1 MITEKSN
8 TEFWVIT
15 DTHLIADSLHDDGQA
30 FRHIQNTSQGKD
42 LVYQETALR
51 TFVDLANKKKP
62 TAIIV
67 TGDVTFNGEFIS
79 AQKFAAIFS
88 HLKET
93 KLLVLPGNHDI
104 YDGWARAFKGPN
116 QLYAQQISPKSWQE
130 IFKNSY
136 DCALSIDPYSLAYS
150 VQLNQRYLLILLDSN
165 IYGKQESNSAP
176 MTEGQINEEQIIW
189 LEEQLESAK
198 RNQLRPLLFMHHNLY
213 VHNPAVNRGFVL
225 NNAQL
230 LCRLCQDFNIKLA
243 FSGHIHA
250 QNIVGPVE
258 KTPTVEIVTSSFC
271 SYDQG
276 YGVIKV
282 SQDHIEYQSHTF
294 NMKPFLTKRELEEQ
308 NLAHFHHYLKE
319 IQIKN
324 LKGNS
329 NKKDNLQSEQS
340 ELLQKVNH
348 LFIEMNYQYFTG
360 HNHIEKE
367 QLKKL
372 YSSPEFKLLVKQ
384 RPRFS
389 NYMRTLFDTTDHS
402 NLETEIWY

>member
-1 MITEKSN
+1 MITEKAN

-116 QLYAQQISPKSWQE
+116 QLLARQISPKDWQE
-130 IFKNSY
+130 IFKCSY
-136 DCALSIDPYSLAYS
+136 DCALSIDPGSLAYS

-165 IYGKQESNSAP
+165 IYGEQESNSAP

-282 SQDHIEYQSHTF
+282 SQDHIEYQRHTF

>member
-15 DTHLIADSLHDDGQA
+15 DTHLIADSLHDNGHA
-30 FRHIQNTSQGKD
+30 FQLIQNTSQGKD
-42 LVYQETALR
+42 LAYQEIALR
-51 TFVDLANKKKP
+51 AFTDFANQKKP
-62 TAIIV
+62 AAIIV
-67 TGDVTFNGEFIS
+67 TGDVTFNGELIS
-79 AQKFAAIFS
+79 AQKFAEIFS
-88 HLKET
+88 RLKAT

-116 QLYAQQISPKSWQE
+116 QLFAHQISPRDWQE
-130 IFKNSY
+130 IFKSSY
-136 DCALSIDPYSLAYS
+136 DCALSIDPDSLAYS
-150 VQLNQRYLLILLDSN
+150 VQLNQRYLLLLLDSN
-165 IYGKQESNSAP
+165 IYGKHEANGAP
-176 MTEGQINEEQIIW
+176 ATEGQINEEQIIW
-189 LEEQLESAK
+189 LEKQLENAK
-198 RNQLRPLLFMHHNLY
+198 RNHLRPLLFMHHNLY
-213 VHNPAVNRGFVL
+213 AHNPAVNRGFVL

-230 LCRLCQDFNIKLA
+230 LRRLCEDFNIKVA

-250 QNIVGPVE
+250 QNIVGPLE
-258 KTPTVEIVTSSFC
+258 RTPTIEVVTSSFC

-282 SQDHIEYQSHTF
+282 RPDNIKYQRHTF
-294 NMKPFLTKRELEEQ
+294 NMKPFLNKKELEDQ

-329 NKKDNLQSEQS
+329 NKKDNSHDEQS

-372 YSSPEFKLLVKQ
+372 YSSPEFKILVNQ

-389 NYMRTLFDTTDHS
+389 NYMKTLFDTTDHS

>member
-67 TGDVTFNGEFIS
+67 TGDVTFNGELVS
-79 AQKFAAIFS
+79 AQKFAEIFS

-116 QLYAQQISPKSWQE
+116 QLLARQISPKDWQE
-130 IFKNSY
+130 IFKCSY
-136 DCALSIDPYSLAYS
+136 DCALSIDPGSLAYS

-282 SQDHIEYQSHTF
+282 SPDHIKYQRHTF
-294 NMKPFLTKRELEEQ
+294 NMKPFLTKRELEDQ
-308 NLAHFHHYLKE
+308 NLGHFHHYLKE

-329 NKKDNLQSEQS
+329 NKKDHLQSKQS

>member
-1 MITEKSN
+1 MITEKAN

-67 TGDVTFNGEFIS
+67 TGDVTFNGELVS
-79 AQKFAAIFS
+79 AQKFAEIFS

-116 QLYAQQISPKSWQE
+116 QLLARQISPKDWQE
-130 IFKNSY
+130 IFKCSY
-136 DCALSIDPYSLAYS
+136 DCALSIDPGSLAYS

-165 IYGKQESNSAP
+165 IYGKQESNGAP

-282 SQDHIEYQSHTF
+282 SPDHIKYQRHTF

>member
-1 MITEKSN
+1 MITEKAN

-67 TGDVTFNGEFIS
+67 TGDVTFNGELVS
-79 AQKFAAIFS
+79 AQKFAEIFS

-116 QLYAQQISPKSWQE
+116 QLLARQISPKDWQE
-130 IFKNSY
+130 IFKCSY
-136 DCALSIDPYSLAYS
+136 DCALSIDPGSLAYS

-165 IYGKQESNSAP
+165 IYGKQESNGAP

-282 SQDHIEYQSHTF
+282 SPDHIKYQRHTF
-294 NMKPFLTKRELEEQ
+294 NMKQFLTKRELEEQ

>member
-136 DCALSIDPYSLAYS
+136 DCALSIDPDSLAYS

-250 QNIVGPVE
+250 QNIVGPIG
-258 KTPTVEIVTSSFC
+258 KTPAIEIVTSSFC

-282 SQDHIEYQSHTF
+282 SPDHIKYQRHTF
-294 NMKPFLTKRELEEQ
+294 NMKPFLTKRELEDQ
-308 NLAHFHHYLKE
+308 NLGHFHHYLKE

-329 NKKDNLQSEQS
+329 NKKDHLQSKQS

-372 YSSPEFKLLVKQ
+372 YSSQEFKILLKQ

-389 NYMRTLFDTTDHS
+389 NYMKTLFDTTGHS
-402 NLETEIWY
+402 NLEAEIWY

>member
-1 MITEKSN
+1 MITEKAN

-15 DTHLIADSLHDDGQA
+15 DTHLIADSLHDEGQA

-67 TGDVTFNGEFIS
+67 TGDVTFNGELIS
-79 AQKFAAIFS
+79 AQKFAEIFS
-88 HLKET
+88 RLKET

-136 DCALSIDPYSLAYS
+136 DCALSIDPGSLAYS

-213 VHNPAVNRGFVL
+213 VHNPVVNRGFVL

-250 QNIVGPVE
+250 QNIVGPIG
-258 KTPTVEIVTSSFC
+258 KTPAIEIVTSSFC

-282 SQDHIEYQSHTF
+282 SQDHIKYQRHTF

-329 NKKDNLQSEQS
+329 NKKVNLQSEQS

>member
-1 MITEKSN
+1 MITEKAN

-136 DCALSIDPYSLAYS
+136 DCALSIDPDSLAYS

-250 QNIVGPVE
+250 QNIVGPIG
-258 KTPTVEIVTSSFC
+258 KTPAIEIVTSSFC

-282 SQDHIEYQSHTF
+282 SPDHIKYQRHTF
-294 NMKPFLTKRELEEQ
+294 NMKPFLTKRELEDQ
-308 NLAHFHHYLKE
+308 NLGHFHHYLKE

-329 NKKDNLQSEQS
+329 NKKDHLQSKQS

-372 YSSPEFKLLVKQ
+372 YSSQEFKILLKQ

-389 NYMRTLFDTTDHS
+389 NYMKTLFDTTGHS
-402 NLETEIWY
+402 NLEAEIWY

>member
-1 MITEKSN
+1 MITEKAN

>member
-42 LVYQETALR
+42 LAYQETALR
-51 TFVDLANKKKP
+51 AFVDFANKKKP
-62 TAIIV
+62 AAIIV
-67 TGDVTFNGEFIS
+67 TGDVTFNGELVS
-79 AQKFAAIFS
+79 AQKFAEIFS
-88 HLKET
+88 RLKAT
-93 KLLVLPGNHDI
+93 KLLVIPGNHDI

-136 DCALSIDPYSLAYS
+136 DCALCIDPDSLAYS
-150 VQLNQRYLLILLDSN
+150 VQLNQHYLLILLDSN
-165 IYGKQESNSAP
+165 IYGKQESNGAP
-176 MTEGQINEEQIIW
+176 TTEGQINEEEIIW
-189 LEEQLESAK
+189 LEKQLENAK
-198 RNQLRPLLFMHHNLY
+198 RNHLRPLLFMHHNLY
-213 VHNPAVNRGFVL
+213 VHNQAVNRGFVL

-250 QNIVGPVE
+250 QNIVGPIG
-258 KTPTVEIVTSSFC
+258 KTPAIEIVTSSFC

-282 SQDHIEYQSHTF
+282 SPDHIKYQRHTF
-294 NMKPFLTKRELEEQ
+294 NMKPFLTKRELEDQ
-308 NLAHFHHYLKE
+308 NLGHFHHYLKE

-329 NKKDNLQSEQS
+329 NKKDHLQSKQS

-372 YSSPEFKLLVKQ
+372 YSSPEFKILLKQ

-389 NYMRTLFDTTDHS
+389 NYMKTLFDTTGHS
-402 NLETEIWY
+402 NLEAEIWY